1 MRRLLIVVVLG
12 AVLGA
17 ASMKGDWRA
26 WLERAPG
33 RPADGAI
40 VLSGYVEARQHRVSC
55 KAGGILESLR
65 FEEGEAVEAGQVLA
79 QLDTTDARLAL
90 GLARAERARA
100 DAELRL
106 GLAGFRAEDIA
117 QARAQVKRAESDL
130 AGAER
135 ELVRMSRLLS
145 TGSGTT
151 KSHDDALVRRD
162 SAAWTRKGLLEQ
174 LQKLEA
180 GNRPEEIDA
189 AKARLGVAD
198 ARIAQLEQQLKD
210 ATVTCPVAGLVT
222 EKLAEQG
229 ELASRGTAVAAVTDL
244 THPWLNVYVAEP
256 ELDRIRLGQEATVLT
271 DGGRQRS
278 GRLTF
283 IASQAEF
290 TPKNVQTLDER
301 VKLVYK
307 VKIALE
313 NADGLFKPG
322 MPAEARLRPV
332 AGGKP

>member
-12 AVLGA
+12 AVLGT
-17 ASMKGDWRA
+17 ASVKGDWRA
-26 WLERAPG
+26 WLG
-33 RPADGAI
+33 QSSDRPADGAI

-55 KAGGILESLR
+55 KAGGILETLH
-65 FEEGEAVEAGQVLA
+65 FEEGEAVKAGQVLA
-79 QLDTTDARLAL
+79 QLDTTDTRLAL
-90 GLARAERARA
+90 ALARAERAQA

-106 GLAGFRAEDIA
+106 RLAGFRTEDIA

-135 ELVRMSRLLS
+135 DLVRMSRLLS
-145 TGSGTT
+145 TGSGT
-151 KSHDDALVRRD
+151 SESRDDALVRRD
-162 SAAWTRKGLLEQ
+162 AAAWTRKGLREQ

-198 ARIAQLEQQLKD
+198 ARIAQLAQQLED

-229 ELASRGTAVAAVTDL
+229 ELAPRGTAVAVVTDL
-244 THPWLNVYVAEP
+244 AHPWLNVYVAEP

-271 DGGRQRS
+271 DGGRQRA

-307 VKIALE
+307 VKLALE

-322 MPAEARLRPV
+322 MPAEARIRPV
-332 AGGKP
+332 AGAQP